1 MKSRSRTLINVSK
14 TSFAANVSGQPASA
28 GVAILRHGIEFDA
41 IGGEVVH
48 IVALLGRTE
57 ETSKRQM
64 ELLAALSRLLQTDN
78 LQTYA
83 LLFVLGVLVLLYLT
97 LT

>member
-1 MKSRSRTLINVSK
+1 M
-14 TSFAANVSGQPASA
+14 SGQPASA

-78 LQTYA
+78 LRSNLPRGTQCRGRHSS
-83 LLFVLGVLVLLYLT
+83 LPERQKLIPDLRDFHEKLGC
-97 LT
+97 